1 MNIITNIIVYIT
13 IFIEIAVIITT
24 YYYLKKEYNYAVYCY
39 NKNYSNRPKKIF
51 IEKEDNIVENIIVSN
66 ITQKIDTNELNDK
79 ISIPV
84 LSFRLDG
91 QQIAEIPMNNEKI
104 FIGRGK
110 SDDVVI
116 NEPTISRSHC
126 VITKEDDKYFIN
138 IDINKNPIK
147 LNKKQIIKEKEKPFK
162 KEISNGDIVSMG
174 DGRISFQFIWRQNLG
189 IA

>member
-1 MNIITNIIVYIT
+1 MNIITNIIIYII
-13 IFIEIAVIITT
+13 IFIEIAIIVIT
-24 YYYLKKEYNYAVYCY
+24 YYYLKKEYNYAVCRY
-39 NKNYSNRPKKIF
+39 NKNYSNRLKKAF
-51 IEKEDNIVENIIVSN
+51 IEKKDNDVGNIIVSN

-91 QQIAEIPMNNEKI
+91 QKVAEIPISDDKI

-116 NEPTISRSHC
+116 DEPTISRSHC
-126 VITKEDDKYFIN
+126 VITKEDNKYFIN
-138 IDINKNPIK
+138 IDINKNPIT
-147 LNKKQIIKEKEKPFK
+147 LNKKQIKKRKEKPFK

-174 DGRISFQFIWRQNLG
+174 DGRISFQFIWRKNLV